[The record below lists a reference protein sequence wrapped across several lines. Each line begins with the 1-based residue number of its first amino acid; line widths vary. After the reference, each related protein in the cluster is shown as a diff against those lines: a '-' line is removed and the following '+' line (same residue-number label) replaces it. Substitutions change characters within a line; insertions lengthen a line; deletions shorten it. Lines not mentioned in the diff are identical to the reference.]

1 MLTRKSA
8 SSYFDVLPKQQQQS
22 RYNHQRFNAL
32 IGMACEAF
40 VFRWASGNE
49 SKQNTTGRCRREL
62 NKVDDEQRWRSLE
75 LMETK
80 ARHMHEGKNGRPND
94 GSHDNAWI
102 KIFFFVI
109 LVNLRDTRH
118 IKCKKIEKTDKQ
130 KKEKEIVSCSSIKVF
145 NNISFICT
153 VCYEIMR
160 LCVRCTELATLAEFT
175 NNAHSS
181 NGETQRFILYKNIDG
196 FCSIAS
202 SDCWVLQDN

>member
-1 MLTRKSA
+1 MTTNNDGAHWSWW
-8 SSYFDVLPKQQQQS
+8 KQK
-22 RYNHQRFNAL
+22 L
-32 IGMACEAF
+32 GICIKE
-40 VFRWASGNE
+40 
-49 SKQNTTGRCRREL
+49 K
-62 NKVDDEQRWRSLE
+62 K
-75 LMETK
+75 
-80 ARHMHEGKNGRPND
+80 GRPND

-102 KIFFFVI
+102 KIFFLLFSQIYEI
-109 LVNLRDTRH
+109 LATSSA
-118 IKCKKIEKTDKQ
+118 KKIEKTDKQ
-130 KKEKEIVSCSSIKVF
+130 KKEKEIVSCSSIKVL

-160 LCVRCTELATLAEFT
+160 LCVSCTELATLAEFT